1 MTIVHLPT
9 VQRAYADNVNGDKR
23 YQQMYR
29 YMEANRAD
37 VLMGS
42 NEEGKQRVLKGGY
55 VFLME
60 STSIDYMVQRECT
73 LTQIGGTLDRKG
85 YGIALRKGIQHG
97 T

>member
-1 MTIVHLPT
+1 VL
-9 VQRAYADNVNGDKR
+9 DNSAMGGGDKR

-42 NEEGKQRVLKGGY
+42 NEEGIQRVKRGGY

-60 STSIDYMVQRECT
+60 STSIDYAVERNCM
-73 LTQIGGTLDRKG
+73 LTQVGGTLDRKG
-85 YGIALRKGIQHG
+85 YGIALRKGLLKLKKP
-97 T
+97 